1 MARKPSRTRASEH
14 SPSLV
19 AVILAA
25 GEGKRMKSALPKVLH
40 PVAGRPM
47 VEHVVLAARQAGASR
62 IVVVVGHGGEAVE
75 QVLRERLD
83 TTDLRFAVQQQR
95 RGTADAVSAAA
106 GHLRGARGEVLIL
119 CGDVP
124 SLPGRALGNLVRR
137 HRRRRAA
144 LTVLTA
150 ALDDPTGYGRI
161 VRNAEGA
168 IEAIVEHR
176 DASEQ
181 QRAIREINTGTYCA
195 NWPALRR
202 ALGRIRPDNAQGEYY
217 LTDAVREVLA
227 EGQRVDACLHQRPEE
242 ALGVNSRQHLAA
254 AHRVRSAQVL
264 DALMA
269 RGVTILDPTS
279 TWIHDTVRIGR
290 DTVIHPG
297 VCLEGNTRIGKRCVV
312 RSGCRLTDVVVA
324 DRVTLLEGTVGTDSS
339 IGAGTQVGPYA
350 HLRPGTVLGAECKV
364 GNFVETKKARFGRGS
379 KASHLSYIGDAEV
392 GRRVN
397 IGAGTITCNYDCVN
411 KHRTELDDGV
421 FIGSDTQLVAPV
433 RVGKGAYVGA
443 GATITRD
450 VPAGSLAVSRV
461 EQKNIEG
468 WVARKKKKMA
478 AQKKKSGSG
487 KSRR

>member
-1 MARKPSRTRASEH
+1 MARKPSRTRASES

-47 VEHVVLAARQAGASR
+47 VEHVVLAARRAGATR
-62 IVVVVGHGGEAVE
+62 VVVVVGHGGGEVE
-75 QVLRERLD
+75 RVLRARVD
-83 TTDLRFAVQQQR
+83 GPDLRFATQRQR

-106 GHLRGARGEVLIL
+106 GHLRGVRGEVLIL

-124 SLPGRALGNLVRR
+124 SLPGRALKDLVRR
-137 HRRRRAA
+137 HRRRRSA

-150 ALDDPTGYGRI
+150 ALDDPAGYGRI
-161 VRNAEGA
+161 VRGEDGT

-176 DASEQ
+176 DADPQ
-181 QRAIREINTGTYCA
+181 QRAIHEINTGTYCA
-195 NWPALRR
+195 TWPALRR
-202 ALGRIRPDNAQGEYY
+202 ALRRIRPDNAQGEYY
-217 LTDAVREVLA
+217 LTDAVRELLA
-227 EGQRVDACLHQRPEE
+227 EGLRVEACLHQHPAE
-242 ALGVNSRQHLAA
+242 ALGVNSRRHLAE

-264 DALMA
+264 DELMA
-269 RGVTILDPTS
+269 RGVTILDPAT
-279 TWIHDTVRIGR
+279 TWVHDTVRIGR

-297 VCLEGNTRIGKRCVV
+297 VCLEGATRIGKNCVV
-312 RSGCRLTDVVVA
+312 RSGCRLTDVDVA
-324 DRVTLLEGTVGTDSS
+324 DRAILLEGTVATDSS

-350 HLRPGTVLGAECKV
+350 HLRPGTRLGPACKV

-392 GRRVN
+392 GRQVN
-397 IGAGTITCNYDCVN
+397 IGAGTITCNYDGTH
-411 KHRTELDDGV
+411 KHRTELGDGV

-450 VPAGSLAVSRV
+450 VPAGALAISRA

-468 WVARKKKKMA
+468 WVARKKRKMA
-478 AQKKKSGSG
+478 AKQQGGGG